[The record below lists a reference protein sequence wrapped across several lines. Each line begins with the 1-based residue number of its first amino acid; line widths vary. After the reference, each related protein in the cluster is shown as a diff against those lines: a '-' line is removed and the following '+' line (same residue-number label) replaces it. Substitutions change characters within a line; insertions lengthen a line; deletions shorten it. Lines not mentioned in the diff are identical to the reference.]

1 MFGSVGL
8 TRKVMS
14 LLSWQ
19 RRAKSLRVR
28 VRSTNQPAPS
38 ALSAAI
44 NELSGAA
51 ATVGAGGW
59 VGAAS
64 AARVGGTSVGCGSG
78 VDEGTSVGGWVGTT
92 VTTTVSTTF
101 STTVSTMTTA
111 VWVGSG
117 GDWVAVGCST
127 GGGAAQA

>member
-8 TRKVMS
+8 TLKVIS

-28 VRSTNQPAPS
+28 IRSTNQPAPS

-44 NELSGAA
+44 TALPDAA
-51 ATVGAGGW
+51 VGAGGW
-59 VGAAS
+59 VGAVS
-64 AARVGGTSVGCGSG
+64 AARVGGTAVGCGSG

-117 GDWVAVGCST
+117 RA
-127 GGGAAQA
+127 